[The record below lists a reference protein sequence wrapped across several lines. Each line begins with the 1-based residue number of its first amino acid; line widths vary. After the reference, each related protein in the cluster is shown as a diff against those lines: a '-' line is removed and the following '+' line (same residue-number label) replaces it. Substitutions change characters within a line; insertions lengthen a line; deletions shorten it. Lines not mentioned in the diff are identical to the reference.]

1 MGIFFYSFEIG
12 RRRFFIIII
21 RRRET
26 SALRA
31 CFSCNLYD
39 EIWEKPQ
46 NYFKKSKQKMLP
58 PRWSQKFLGQ
68 NNIKNEFST
77 IKLLECKFSAK
88 SDDF

>member
-1 MGIFFYSFEIG
+1 MFSLYLFVYIILFIIIIILLFTYCNFYSFEIG

-39 EIWEKPQ
+39 KYMRKTQ
-46 NYFKKSKQKMLP
+46 
-58 PRWSQKFLGQ
+58 
-68 NNIKNEFST
+68 
-77 IKLLECKFSAK
+77 KLLQKVKTKNAPPLFMT
-88 SDDF
+88 